1 MHYVISLGLTL
12 ALELLTAW
20 CWHIRRRDLLLVA
33 LANALTNPVVVLVHQ
48 QCGGSLWLGTVVPEL
63 AAVAVEAGIY
73 LRLEN
78 RIARPVLFAVLAN
91 ILSYSAGAAL
101 QICFG
106 T

>member
-12 ALELLTAW
+12 ALELLFAW
-20 CWHIRRRDLLLVA
+20 CWRIRRRDLLLVA
-33 LANALTNPVVVLVHQ
+33 LANVLTNPAVVLVHGQ
-48 QCGGSLWLGTVVPEL
+48 WGGSLWLGTVLPEL
-63 AAVAVEAGIY
+63 AAVAVEAMVY

-101 QICFG
+101 QLCFG
-106 T
+106 S